1 MKQKSGSKKKA
12 ASTENS
18 SPLAIK
24 DLGTANRLL
33 ESFFQI
39 VQATTAPR
47 MTFEGRLDHAL
58 QAILVH
64 LGVEQ
69 GSIMLL
75 ENKKLV
81 VKAASRK
88 ELINCR
94 QSLSGDSVAVWVA
107 KNKKPLFIADIT
119 NDKRFNKRAD
129 TYKKDALISAPIM
142 QNSRLAGVI
151 NVSDKSG
158 QTNFLQDD
166 ISFLLDFSALIFSI
180 IIQGNLAEKIKNQRN
195 TLRKRN
201 RELKRQEDLRSNLS
215 RMLIHDL
222 KGPLSEVMANL
233 DIMSYSISEEN
244 KEFVEAAQTGCDKA
258 VRMAENL
265 ATIGKMEDGKLKL
278 IKQEISPDQLL
289 KEALSSAKGLAALKK
304 VKLVLEP
311 PENPPILNID
321 RGLILRVLQN
331 LLMNALSFS
340 KHGTNII
347 MGCESLVEKKQLR
360 FYVIDQG
367 PGIPKEERLTI
378 FEKYARLQ
386 DRQNYRTGTGLGL
399 YFCKLAIEKHRGS
412 ISVENMPKG
421 GSCFVFFLPCKPKD
435 NEVTWE
441 SLL

>member
-1 MKQKSGSKKKA
+1 MKKKTGTKK
-12 ASTENS
+12 STKEVKTTSHKIND
-18 SPLAIK
+18 LA
-24 DLGTANRLL
+24 TANRLL

-39 VQATTAPR
+39 VKITTAPR
-47 MTFEGRLDHAL
+47 LTFEARLDTAL
-58 QAILVH
+58 REILAH

-75 ENKKLV
+75 ENKELV

-88 ELINCR
+88 ELINCK
-94 QSLSGDSVAVWVA
+94 QSLDGDSIAVWVA
-107 KNKKPLFIADIT
+107 KNKKPLFISDIT
-119 NDKRFNKRAD
+119 TDKRFDKRAD
-129 TYKKDALISAPIM
+129 TYKKDALISAPIIE
-142 QNSRLAGVI
+142 NSRLVGVI

-166 ISFLLDFSALIFSI
+166 ISFLLDFSAFIFSL
-180 IIQGNLAEKIKNQRN
+180 IIQGNLAEKIKTQRN

-201 RELKRQEDLRSNLS
+201 RELKRQEDMRPNLS

-244 KEFVEAAQTGCDKA
+244 KSFVEAAQMGCDRA

-265 ATIGKMEDGKLKL
+265 GTIGKLEDGKLKL
-278 IKQEISPDQLL
+278 LKQEISPEQLL
-289 KEALSSAKGLAALKK
+289 QEAQSSAKGLAALKK
-304 VKLVLEP
+304 VDLILQLPDTP
-311 PENPPILNID
+311 PMLNID

-331 LLMNALSFS
+331 LIMNALSYS
-340 KHGTNII
+340 KEGMSITL
-347 MGCESLVEKKQLR
+347 GCKMPTDKNRLD

-367 PGIPKEERLTI
+367 PGIPQEEKVSI

-399 YFCKLAIEKHRGS
+399 YFCKLAVEKHRGS
-412 ISVENMPKG
+412 ISVENMPEG
-421 GSCFVFFLPCKPKD
+421 GSCFSFFLPFKPRGK
-435 NEVTWE
+435 EEMWE
-441 SLL
+441 AHL